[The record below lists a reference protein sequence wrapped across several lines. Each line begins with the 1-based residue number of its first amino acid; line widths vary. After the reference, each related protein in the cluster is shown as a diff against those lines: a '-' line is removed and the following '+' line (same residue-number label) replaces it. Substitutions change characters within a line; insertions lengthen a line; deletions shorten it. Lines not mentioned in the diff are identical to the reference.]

1 MGKKTESGAKSV
13 QPGKQVE
20 VVATHRRGAG
30 RKAGHAK
37 GKPVSRHLATRALPK
52 SFIAL
57 SPQELLGK
65 AIAKGDINTLE
76 RLLQMRRELEEEH
89 AKKEYMQSLARFQR
103 ICPVIPKT
111 KIVRNKAKEG
121 EEGTIRYRYAPLDVI
136 IGLVHQPL
144 AECGF
149 SYMIEGEQKENAF
162 TAIVQGYHV
171 GGHSKNSRM
180 TVPIMASDYMTAP
193 QSVASAQTF
202 SKRQAFCNLWGIV
215 ATDTDDDAQSAGL
228 PTPNVGKGKAT
239 DGAAERIKEHVA
251 QRNVTPGTL
260 PENPGIK
267 NVEDLLKQMTW
278 LPETTAAMYRKQAQQ
293 YVQKKD
299 EKSLRGLQQSLNKQ
313 IAMKGAKKS

>member
-1 MGKKTESGAKSV
+1 MGKKTQSSKKSV
-13 QPGKQVE
+13 QPGKQVA
-20 VVATHRRGAG
+20 VVAAHRRGAG

-37 GKPVSRHLATRALPK
+37 GKSLSRQLAPRPVHKGFL
-52 SFIAL
+52 AL

-76 RLLQMRRELEEEH
+76 RLLQMRRELEEER
-89 AKKEYMQSLARFQR
+89 AKKEYMQALARFQR

-111 KIVRNKAKEG
+111 KIVRNKAKDG
-121 EEGTIRYRYAPLDVI
+121 EEGTIRYRYAPLDLI

-144 AECGF
+144 ADCGF

-162 TAIVQGYHV
+162 TAIVQGYHA
-171 GGHSKNSRM
+171 GGHSKSSRM

-228 PTPNVGKGKAT
+228 PTPNGGKAKPA
-239 DGAAERIKEHVA
+239 AAER
-251 QRNVTPGTL
+251 NVSPGAL
-260 PENPGIK
+260 PENPGIQE
-267 NVEDLLKQMTW
+267 VEKLLKRMLW
-278 LPETTAAMYRKQAQQ
+278 LPESTSVMYKRQAQK
-293 YVQKKD
+293 YVELKD
-299 EKSLRGLQQSLNKQ
+299 EKSLRGLQQSLSKQ
-313 IAMKGAKKS
+313 LALHEKK

>member
-1 MGKKTESGAKSV
+1 MGKKTESGKNAV
-13 QPGKQVE
+13 QSRKQVG
-20 VVATHRRGAG
+20 APIHRH
-30 RKAGHAK
+30 RKAGKNTAR
-37 GKPVSRHLATRALPK
+37 KPMSRALAPRPVRRR
-52 SFIAL
+52 FLAL

-76 RLLQMRRELEEEH
+76 RLLQMRRELEEER
-89 AKKEYMQSLARFQR
+89 ANKEYMQALARFQR

-111 KIVRNKAKEG
+111 KIVRNKAKDG
-121 EEGTIRYRYAPLDVI
+121 EEGTIRYRYAPLDLI

-144 AECGF
+144 ADCGF

-162 TAIVQGYHV
+162 TAIVQGYHA
-171 GGHSKNSRM
+171 GGHSKSSRM

-228 PTPNVGKGKAT
+228 PTPNGGKAKP
-239 DGAAERIKEHVA
+239 AAGE
-251 QRNVTPGTL
+251 RNVSPGAL

-267 NVEDLLKQMTW
+267 DIEKLLAQMPW
-278 LPETTAAMYRKQAQQ
+278 LPANTSAMYRKQGNTF
-293 YVQKKD
+293 VQRKD
-299 EKSLRGLQQSLNKQ
+299 ETSLRGLVQALSKQ

>member
-1 MGKKTESGAKSV
+1 MRRKTQSTAKSV
-13 QPGKQVE
+13 QPGKQVA
-20 VVATHRRGAG
+20 VVAAHPRGAG
-30 RKAGHAK
+30 RKTGHAK
-37 GKPVSRHLATRALPK
+37 GKSLSRQLAPRPVHKGFL
-52 SFIAL
+52 AL

-76 RLLQMRRELEEEH
+76 RLLQMRRELEEER
-89 AKKEYMQSLARFQR
+89 AKKEYMQALARFQR

-111 KIVRNKAKEG
+111 KIVRNKAKDG

-144 AECGF
+144 ADCGF

-162 TAIVQGYHV
+162 TAIVQGYHA
-171 GGHSKNSRM
+171 GGHSKSSRM

-228 PTPNVGKGKAT
+228 PTPNGGKAKP
-239 DGAAERIKEHVA
+239 AATE
-251 QRNVTPGTL
+251 RNVSPEAL

-267 NVEDLLKQMTW
+267 EVEKLLAQMRW

-313 IAMKGAKKS
+313 ISLKKGAKQ

>member
-1 MGKKTESGAKSV
+1 MGKKTLSGKKSV
-13 QPGKQVE
+13 QSGKQVA
-20 VVATHRRGAG
+20 VVAAHRRGAG

-37 GKPVSRHLATRALPK
+37 GKSLSRQLAPRPVQRRFL
-52 SFIAL
+52 AL

-76 RLLQMRRELEEEH
+76 RLLQMRRELEEER
-89 AKKEYMQSLARFQR
+89 AQKEYMQALARFQR

-111 KIVRNKAKEG
+111 KIVRNKAKDG

-144 AECGF
+144 ADCGF

-162 TAIVQGYHV
+162 TAIVHGYHA
-171 GGHSKNSRM
+171 GGHSKSSRM

-215 ATDTDDDAQSAGL
+215 ATDTDDDARSAGL
-228 PTPNVGKGKAT
+228 PTPNGGKAT
-239 DGAAERIKEHVA
+239 DGAAERIKAHLTE
-251 QRNVTPGTL
+251 RNVGPGTL
-260 PENPGIK
+260 PENPGIQE
-267 NVEDLLKQMTW
+267 VEKLLKQMTW

-313 IAMKGAKKS
+313 IATHEKIREKK

>member
-13 QPGKQVE
+13 EPGKQVE

-171 GGHSKNSRM
+171 GGHSKSSRM

-215 ATDTDDDAQSAGL
+215 ATDTDDDAQGAGL
-228 PTPNVGKGKAT
+228 PTPNGGKAKF
-239 DGAAERIKEHVA
+239 AATE
-251 QRNVTPGTL
+251 RNVSPAAL

-267 NVEDLLKQMTW
+267 DIEKLLVQMTW
-278 LPETTAAMYRKQAQQ
+278 LPPNTSAMYRKQATTF
-293 YVQKKD
+293 VQRKD
-299 EKSLRGLQQSLNKQ
+299 ETSLRGLVQALNKQ
-313 IAMKGAKKS
+313 ISLKKGAKQ